1 MKVKIGTRNR
11 ETVKFHLE
19 DFDVVVPVSAGTTD
33 IQVAKDML
41 KRELAFPNFTKPG
54 TRNNS
59 AVNIC
64 IALHVL
70 GVDDPE
76 LWLINF
82 FKRYDHL
89 FDYEDF
95 DKFLDHATRICDYID
110 DWGPA
115 TLEYKA
121 LDYSL

>member
-1 MKVKIGTRNR
+1 MKVKIGTRNK
-11 ETVKFHLE
+11 ETAKFHLE
-19 DFDVVVPVSAGTTD
+19 DFDVVTPVSAGTIDT
-33 IQVAKDML
+33 QRAKDML
-41 KRELAFPNFTKPG
+41 KNELSSSTFTKPG

-95 DKFLDHATRICDYID
+95 NELLNHAERVCDYVN